1 MSRFDALIVVVFSL
15 LLSACAAPVRDVRFD
30 CGPWNFGI
38 AKPSSHNTQFVEDK
52 NLRERL
58 ENQRQHCLQTTFAQG
73 FSEYDPPID
82 ARFTYRTE
90 EVKIVRRP
98 VRVDAD
104 LDLLQKPKLTEVQ
117 MRRNALQ
124 NDEFRFEFDAYSD
137 WSAAEPPSKL
147 YQVFSKKLGAKA
159 ALFLS
164 VYDANPFL
172 IWSDA
177 RDSMYLRLRGELVY
191 SDLGKV
197 QEVQFRGKPG
207 FQIEYRG
214 RDKHGAPLHFL
225 STQIQMGKKV
235 LYLSTWCFEEDY
247 AANEKEFHL
256 IADSLVMHD
265 SLSGWRSAE

>member
-1 MSRFDALIVVVFSL
+1 MTRFYALIAALISL
-15 LLSACAAPVRDVRFD
+15 FLFGCATPVLGTRFD

-38 AKPSSHNTQFVEDK
+38 AKASSNNAPFVEESSVKEK
-52 NLRERL
+52 NEA
-58 ENQRQHCLQTTFAQG
+58 QRQRCLQTEYAQG
-73 FSEYDPPID
+73 FSEFDPPID
-82 ARFTYRTE
+82 ARFSYRTE
-90 EVKIVRRP
+90 EVNVVRRP
-98 VRVDAD
+98 VRVDVD
-104 LDLLQKPKLTEVQ
+104 LEQSSKPKLTETQ
-117 MRRNALQ
+117 MRRNMLYGK
-124 NDEFRFEFDAYSD
+124 EFLFEFDAYSD

-177 RDSMYLRLRGELVY
+177 RDAMYGRLRDELVY

-207 FQIEYRG
+207 FQIEFRG

-256 IADSLVMHD
+256 IADSLMMQD